1 MEDTIFETPAK
12 FAKRSGLS
20 LKFIIAGIKQ
30 GIIPHIKI
38 GKSHVMVEV
47 LAATESLRVQAINT
61 AAQITERMPLF
72 RNLKR
77 EPEKEKKK
85 FGGRLPDA
93 IRLANKNSP
102 QN

>member
-1 MEDTIFETPAK
+1 MPETIFETPAK

-72 RNLKR
+72 RNINL
-77 EPEKEKKK
+77 PEKEKKK